1 MLFFPRPP
9 RKPLCKPPN
18 KGGINLIDTKPQHE
32 ALQIIHIQ
40 RTCMKSATTFLRSIF
55 QYLVNFYTGQPEVI
69 SSMMNAKTPKAM
81 LKDHAQLNNI
91 WQLLI
96 TFPKIRITKE
106 WKKHFLHVP
115 VIEAVVPADPTV
127 VETKTSIRYLVV
139 DFYDWHRLAKRLEAY
154 SDNIHN

>member
-1 MLFFPRPP
+1 MPFFPRPP
-9 RKPLCKPPN
+9 WKPLCKPPN
-18 KGGINLIDTKPQHE
+18 KDDINLIDIKPQHE
-32 ALQIIHIQ
+32 ALQIIHTQ

-96 TFPKIRITKE
+96 TLPYSPENSNNKGMEEAFFTRPGYRSSSSSGSNSGKDKN
-106 WKKHFLHVP
+106 LNP
-115 VIEAVVPADPTV
+115 V
-127 VETKTSIRYLVV
+127 LGGGLL
-139 DFYDWHRLAKRLEAY
+139 RLA
-154 SDNIHN
+154 